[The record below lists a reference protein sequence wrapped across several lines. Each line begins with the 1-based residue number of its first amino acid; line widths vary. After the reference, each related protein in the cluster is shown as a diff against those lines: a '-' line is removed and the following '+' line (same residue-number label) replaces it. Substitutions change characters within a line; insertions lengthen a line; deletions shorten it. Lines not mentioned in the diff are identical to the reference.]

1 MNKNVALIALGL
13 VVSFPFG
20 ARADDVIYDNG
31 RPPRYFHGFEM
42 TQWIEADDFRV
53 SADAT
58 LTGVFFWDLEDPNA
72 LGYQGEIDWILYAD
86 AGGYP
91 GTVLASGAAIGDQ
104 VARVPLHRHANGI
117 YDQYSNSFNISPVVN
132 LTAGTTYWLGLHNGP
147 LSFTTRA
154 EFYWQTTVRNKTA
167 PVHWD
172 EAPFFDGEW
181 GRVSRQQQAFYLSGT
196 DGPIFPERAFSQN
209 D

>member
-13 VVSFPFG
+13 VVSFPFF

-58 LTGVFFWDLEDPNA
+58 LTGVFFYDLEDPQA

-86 AGGYP
+86 ALGQP
-91 GTVLASGAAIGDQ
+91 GTVLASGAAVGDQ
-104 VARVPLHRHANGI
+104 VTRILLHRNANGI
-117 YDQYSNSFNISPVVN
+117 YDHYSNSFQISPGVN
-132 LTAGTTYWLGLHNGP
+132 LIAGTTYWLGLHNGP
-147 LSFTTRA
+147 LTFTTRA
-154 EFYWQTTVRNKTA
+154 EFYWQTTKRNKTSA
-167 PVHWD
+167 THND
-172 EAPFFDGEW
+172 EAPFCDDEW
-181 GRVSRQQQAFYLSGT
+181 ARISNQQQSFYLSGT
-196 DGPIFPERAFSQN
+196 TGLQ
-209 D
+209 